1 MITNRRGPNGF
12 IRTAYT
18 SEEIDAIATTAAE
31 RAVKSTLLS
40 LGINIETPAEIL
52 EAQLD
57 FQHLRAWRE
66 STEAV
71 KRKALLTAVTVVV
84 TGAIGYLLLAFRTG
98 ATH

>member
-1 MITNRRGPNGF
+1 LEVVVTPD
-12 IRTAYT
+12 
-18 SEEIDAIATTAAE
+18 EIDAIATTAAE

-40 LGINIETPAEIL
+40 LGINIESPAEIL

-71 KRKALLTAVTVVV
+71 KRKALLTAVTMLV
-84 TGAIGYLLLAFRTG
+84 TGTIGYLVLAFRTG
-98 ATH
+98 GTQ

>member
-1 MITNRRGPNGF
+1 MKP
-12 IRTAYT
+12 
-18 SEEIDAIATTAAE
+18 EEIDAIATTAGE

-40 LGINIETPAEIL
+40 LGINIETPAEIV

-84 TGAIGYLLLAFRTG
+84 TGAIGYVALVFRTVG
-98 ATH
+98 TQ

>member
-1 MITNRRGPNGF
+1 VEVVVTP
-12 IRTAYT
+12 
-18 SEEIDAIATTAAE
+18 EEVDAIATTAAD

-40 LGINIETPAEIL
+40 LGINIETPVAIM

-84 TGAIGYLLLAFRTG
+84 TGALGYLVLAFKG
-98 ATH
+98 GGGQ

>member
-1 MITNRRGPNGF
+1 MTP
-12 IRTAYT
+12 
-18 SEEIDAIATTAAE
+18 EEIDAVATSAAE

-40 LGINIETPAEIL
+40 LGINIETPEAIV

-66 STEAV
+66 TTEAA

-84 TGAIGYLLLAFRTG
+84 TGALGYLVLAFRTG
-98 ATH
+98 GTP

>member
-1 MITNRRGPNGF
+1 MTP
-12 IRTAYT
+12 
-18 SEEIDAIATTAAE
+18 EEVDAIATTAAE

-40 LGINIETPAEIL
+40 LGINIETPAEIV

-84 TGAIGYLLLAFRTG
+84 TGAIGYLVLAFRTG
-98 ATH
+98 GTH

>member
-1 MITNRRGPNGF
+1 MTR
-12 IRTAYT
+12 
-18 SEEIDAIATTAAE
+18 EEIDAIATTAAE

-40 LGINIETPAEIL
+40 LGVNIENPKEIV

-84 TGAIGYLLLAFRTG
+84 TGAIGYLVLAFRTG
-98 ATH
+98 GPQ

>member
-1 MITNRRGPNGF
+1 MEVVVTP
-12 IRTAYT
+12 
-18 SEEIDAIATTAAE
+18 EEVDAIATTAAE

-40 LGINIETPAEIL
+40 LGINIETPEAIVD
-52 EAQLD
+52 AQLD

-84 TGAIGYLLLAFRTG
+84 TGALGYLVLAFKSG
-98 ATH
+98 GGQ